1 MPSLIPRALA
11 AVLAPG
17 PALPMTMPPGYQR
30 PAAPL
35 MEIVID
41 STAGSTRYVLIKKP
55 LVSMV
60 TKRV

>member
-17 PALPMTMPPGYQR
+17 PTLPFTTPTEYR
-30 PAAPL
+30 RTAPL

-41 STAGSTRYVLIKKP
+41 SAAGPTRYTLIKKP
-55 LVSMV
+55 MGI
-60 TKRV
+60 KRV